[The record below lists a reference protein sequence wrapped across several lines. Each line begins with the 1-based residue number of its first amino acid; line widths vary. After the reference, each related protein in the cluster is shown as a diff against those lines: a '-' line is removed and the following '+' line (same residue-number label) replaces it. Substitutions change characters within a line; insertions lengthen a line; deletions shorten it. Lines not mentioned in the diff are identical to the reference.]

1 MASENKTEN
10 VMLNGQSAYFKKSGS
25 MTNHSTVELENALS
39 SHSYSEGY
47 IGPNSILHGT
57 DLAETTEY
65 TQCEA
70 IMKNYLGDNWEE
82 NENERTIITN
92 SNKIKS
98 MLEPGET
105 NMQKLKDNVTF
116 DGTELEYIQ
125 GTGTQYITTDYIP
138 NVNSRI
144 ELVYGD
150 ASAYN
155 SSTTAVVLSAS
166 TVLSNTYRYL
176 LGIYDSA
183 FAWSGTSSSSH
194 FSFGSS
200 SRSGKHTLSIHN
212 NIIVLDGETVLNNSS
227 TTFNNLTYLSLW
239 GCTANLSSNYLGRF
253 KLYSCKIYEGDAI
266 VRHFIPCKDVDGVV
280 CLYDKITKTY
290 FYNKG
295 SDTFNAGPALDTK
308 HTELEYIETDGTQRI
323 DLGLKAV
330 SNSGFYIDFMPLE
343 DFSTTESSG
352 KKCIIAAG
360 GNGVK
365 SGFIKTSPYINICSK
380 PNYARGS
387 IQIGKNAT
395 PLDAKLVQYQR
406 TQIELKNNILTL
418 GNGDKITTE
427 QGSPS
432 NYANWRLFN
441 FYSAMGS
448 VSAKAKVRFYG
459 CKIYEG
465 DTVVRDVIPVKD
477 KFGIGCIY
485 DKITDKL
492 LYADINSD
500 KIKLGPI
507 KNN

>member
-1 MASENKTEN
+1 MASENKNEN
-10 VMLNGQSAYFKKSGS
+10 VMLTGQSAYFKKSGS
-25 MTNHSTVELENALS
+25 MTNHGTIELENALS

-47 IGPNSILHGT
+47 IGPNSVLHGT

-65 TQCEA
+65 TQCET

-105 NMQKLKDNVTF
+105 NMQKLKDNITF
-116 DGTELEYIQ
+116 DGTELEYIRS
-125 GTGTQYITTDYIP
+125 TGTQYIDTGVLGNNNIKY
-138 NVNSRI
+138 VI
-144 ELVYGD
+144 EL
-150 ASAYN
+150 SN
-155 SSTTAVVLSAS
+155 ITSSTSEETAIFGSGYYS
-166 TVLSNTYRYL
+166 SNTAL
-176 LGIYDSA
+176 LTKDTNNVLTWYYNNSKVTVTDSI
-183 FAWSGTSSSSH
+183 SS
-194 FSFGSS
+194 
-200 SRSGKHTLSIHN
+200 K
-212 NIIVLDGETVLNNSS
+212 NIIELYRGSIKVNDTVIASS
-227 TTFNNLTYLSLW
+227 TAINTNANFKNITLFNV
-239 GCTANLSSNYLGRF
+239 ANSHYASYY
-253 KLYSCKIYEGDAI
+253 LYSFKMYDNDVLIRD
-266 VRHFIPCKDVDGVV
+266 FIPCKDVNNVV

-295 SDTFNAGPALDTK
+295 SEMFTAGPQLDTK

-323 DLGLKAV
+323 DLGLRAV

-360 GNGVK
+360 GNGVR
-365 SGFIKTSPYINICSK
+365 SMFITTQPYINVCSK
-380 PNYARGS
+380 PNYAKGS
-387 IQIGKNAT
+387 IQIGRNAT

-427 QGSPS
+427 QGNPPS
-432 NYANWRLFN
+432 YAYWRLFN
-441 FYSAMGS
+441 FYSAFGS
-448 VSAKAKVRFYG
+448 VDAKAKVRFYG

-507 KNN
+507 KK